1 MPDAAG
7 YTANME
13 AAPETVILR
22 RDRSGLRLVWP
33 GGDTREIEA
42 SRLRASCRCADCVRA
57 RVDATMQDTTMQ
69 DPLQETLQETLQ
81 APFDQIAIAE
91 IAAIGDYAIN
101 IVFTD
106 GHARGIFPW
115 AYLRELAFAA
125 DTQPV
130 VPPLALHGS
139 SA

>member
-1 MPDAAG
+1 MPPSERAG
-7 YTANME
+7 YTANMD

-33 GGDTREIEA
+33 GGDTREIDA
-42 SRLRASCRCADCVRA
+42 ARLRGACRCAPCVRA
-57 RVDATMQDTTMQ
+57 RVDATMPETMQ
-69 DPLQETLQETLQ
+69 DTMQKR
-81 APFDQIAIAE
+81 FDAIAIAE

-125 DTQPV
+125 DTPPV
-130 VPPLALHGS
+130 APPLALHGPQ
-139 SA
+139 A